1 MQQQP
6 ALKRSLSLTLLVLY
20 GLGTTIGAGI
30 YVLIGKVAGEAG
42 VFAPLSFL
50 LAALVAA
57 PTALSFG
64 ALAARFPRSA
74 GEAVYVEEGFGR
86 PALSTA
92 VGLAVV
98 FVGLVSCAAI
108 VSGAAGYLLNLV
120 VMPHWMGL
128 LLIIAVLA
136 LLATWGIAESVA
148 AAAVATVIEIGGLL
162 VIVWFGREAFEP
174 ARIAAALSAAPP
186 LSSAVAAGVLSGS
199 VLAFYAFIGFED
211 MVNVSEEVRDPSRT
225 MPRAIVLTLVV
236 TGVLY
241 VLVSW
246 VSVVAVPVDALSASA
261 APMTDLF
268 ERLTGSAGY
277 GFDVLVVTAVT
288 NGALIQIIM
297 AARVLYGLAQQGWI
311 PRAFGLVAARTRT
324 PALATAA
331 AAVAVFVMAA
341 AFPLESLARATAF
354 ATLLIFALV
363 NVALLRVRRRP
374 DGSGDGDAVA
384 RLPLAVPVLGT
395 LSSIALAGVQAADI
409 LGAIAPP

>member
-6 ALKRSLSLTLLVLY
+6 GLKRSLSLTLLVLY

-42 VFAPLSFL
+42 ILSPLSFL
-50 LAALVAA
+50 LAAAVAA

-64 ALAARFPRSA
+64 ELAARFPRSA
-74 GEAVYVEEGFGR
+74 GEAVYVEEGFGH

-108 VSGAAGYLLNLV
+108 VSGAVGYLQNIV
-120 VMPHWMGL
+120 AIPFWTGL
-128 LLIIAVLA
+128 LLIVAALG

-148 AAAVATVIEIGGLL
+148 AAAVATLLEIGGLL

-174 ARIAAALSAAPP
+174 ARIAAALTLVPP
-186 LSSAVAAGVLSGS
+186 LSIAGAAGVLSGS

-211 MVNVSEEVRDPSRT
+211 MVNVSEEVQDTTRN
-225 MPRAIVLTLVV
+225 MPRAITITLVV
-236 TGVLY
+236 TAVLY

-246 VSVVAVPVDALSASA
+246 VSVAAVPVDALAAST
-261 APMTDLF
+261 APMSDLF
-268 ERLTGSAGY
+268 ERLTGSAAY
-277 GFDVLVVTAVT
+277 GFDMLVVVAVT

-311 PRAFGLVAARTRT
+311 PGVFGKVAARTRT

-331 AAVAVFVMAA
+331 ASGTVFVLAVT
-341 AFPLESLARATAF
+341 FPLEGLARTTAF
-354 ATLLIFALV
+354 TTLLIFALV
-363 NVALLRVRRRP
+363 NVSLLRVRRRQ
-374 DGSGDGDAVA
+374 GGAEGRDAVI
-384 RLPLAVPVLGT
+384 RLPLAVPVLG
-395 LSSIALAGVQAADI
+395 LLFSAALAGVQAAER
-409 LGAIAPP
+409 LGAIASP